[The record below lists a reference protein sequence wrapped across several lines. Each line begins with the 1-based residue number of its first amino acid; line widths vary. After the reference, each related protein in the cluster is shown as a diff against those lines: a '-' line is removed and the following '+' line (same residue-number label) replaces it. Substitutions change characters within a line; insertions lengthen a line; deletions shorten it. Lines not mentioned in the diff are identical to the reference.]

1 MHSGLTRVDYNISQ
15 LGEMPNIAFQFNSTY
30 DLTGTT
36 NCIITLIAN
45 EQSVSLNLGIM
56 LQDDEGNLTDVSP
69 FTITDNRFV
78 KDNVSH
84 TYSYN
89 FENKLGSSTSS
100 TGEVNLRNVK
110 KVVIYINAGNTGTVS
125 EGRFWLDKVEFQN
138 L

>member
-15 LGEMPNIAFQFNSTY
+15 PGEMPNIAFQFNSTY

-36 NCIITLIAN
+36 NCIITLVAN
-45 EQSVSLNLGIM
+45 EQSVSLNLEIM

-100 TGEVNLRNVK
+100 TGEINLRNVK